1 LLGAPNTKYP
11 ELEGS
16 NTRVWLN
23 ELVNEVKDKR
33 VAWKTISWM
42 NRVGRQL
49 FCAFSQNLV

>member
-23 ELVNEVKDKR
+23 EQVNKVKDKR

-42 NRVGRQL
+42 N
-49 FCAFSQNLV
+49 